1 MATTVEVLREYGVA
15 IRANG
20 QKHRPEKV
28 KAQIVTQSL
37 KLGATVNAVAVRA
50 LGELFIGMARAGA
63 AIKSLR
69 RRTNH
74 TSFCNVPSLWG
85 VYCGHVAVVGL
96 LCWTQ

>member
-50 LGELFIGMARAGA
+50 LGELDLSRICAAPSARLSHLPF
-63 AIKSLR
+63 KSD
-69 RRTNH
+69 RTL
-74 TSFCNVPSLWG
+74 PSQ
-85 VYCGHVAVVGL
+85 C
-96 LCWTQ
+96 